1 MNTYPALAMVVAGT
15 LLAGGCATKKYVRNT
30 TAPIESKVDQVGEQ
44 ATKNAASIGDV
55 GKEIRGVNER
65 AETGISAAN
74 ERAMSAENRAK
85 DSMTKA
91 TEAGSAAAEANA
103 AAGRNLAE
111 IAALRN
117 VVANIDDYKVKSEAT
132 VNFKFGKHELTDEGK
147 ASLDKMVADAG
158 SMKRFVIS
166 VEGFTDQVGSA
177 DYNTALSKKRA
188 EAVTNYLVSKH
199 NVPVYR
205 IYNIGLGKDR
215 PLDEGKTREARAKNR
230 RVEVRV
236 FSAEIATAQMAST
249 SPSN

>member
-1 MNTYPALAMVVAGT
+1 MNTYPALAMIVAGT

-30 TAPIESKVDQVGEQ
+30 TAPIQSKVDQVGEQ
-44 ATKNAASIGDV
+44 ANKNDAALGDARN
-55 GKEIRGVNER
+55 EIKGVNER

-117 VVANIDDYKVKSEAT
+117 VVTNIDDYKAKSEAT

-236 FSAEIATAQMAST
+236 FSAETEAAQVAS
-249 SPSN
+249 SGSSN